1 MNTVVRL
8 VEMILRGKTDQFKT
22 VMKEELEH
30 RTSILMEKLY
40 KNESEALLESGEES
54 AVSEPQIQKNIDPII
69 KENTTPKFIP
79 ENAYYLKDG
88 NIGILNESEKQLVS
102 KLYEK
107 LNSINKERLLK
118 LLSESKQSFNRVLN
132 LAKNENKGK
141 E

>member
-1 MNTVVRL
+1 MNTLVRL

-30 RTSILMEKLY
+30 RTSILMEKIY
-40 KNESEALLESGEES
+40 KMESEALLE
-54 AVSEPQIQKNIDPII
+54 QIQETANNEVNVAPVILKKDPV
-69 KENTTPKFIP
+69 PQFIP
-79 ENAYYLKDG
+79 ESTYYLKDG
-88 NIGILNESEKQLVS
+88 NIGILNESEKTSIS

-107 LNSINKERLLK
+107 LNNMNKERLVK

>member
-22 VMKEELEH
+22 VMKEELEQ

-40 KNESEALLESGEES
+40 KMESEALLE
-54 AVSEPQIQKNIDPII
+54 QIQETANTEVDVAPVILKKDPV
-69 KENTTPKFIP
+69 PQFVP
-79 ENAYYLKDG
+79 ESTYYLKDG
-88 NIGILNESEKQLVS
+88 NIGIVKESEKALIS

-107 LNSINKERLLK
+107 LNSMNKERLVK

>member
-1 MNTVVRL
+1 
-8 VEMILRGKTDQFKT
+8 MILRGKTDQFKT

-79 ENAYYLKDG
+79 ENTYYLKDG

>member
-40 KNESEALLESGEES
+40 KNESEALLESEKES
-54 AVSEPQIQKNIDPII
+54 AVSEPQMQKNVDPII

-79 ENAYYLKDG
+79 ENTYYLKDG

>member
-79 ENAYYLKDG
+79 ENTYYLKDG

>member
-22 VMKEELEH
+22 VMKEELEQ

-40 KNESEALLESGEES
+40 KMESEALLE
-54 AVSEPQIQKNIDPII
+54 QIQETANTKVNVAPVILKKDPV
-69 KENTTPKFIP
+69 PQFVP
-79 ENAYYLKDG
+79 ESTYYLKDG
-88 NIGILNESEKQLVS
+88 NIGIVKESEKALIS

-107 LNSINKERLLK
+107 LNSMNKERLVK